1 MGGLLAGLLVATPV
15 WAAPTI
21 DRVFPGGGQQGST
34 VEIVLS
40 GRSLAEVRELF
51 FETGTIRVLEVANV
65 DGNRVRARVE
75 IPAAC
80 PPGNHRLRVRT
91 AEGLS
96 ELRMF
101 RVGVL
106 EQMAEQEPNNDL
118 ATAGDVPLTGPG
130 RTVAGVITAEDVDM
144 FRVRARAGDR
154 IAVAV
159 DAVRLDQ
166 EMFDPHLEIVTAA
179 GEVIAERDDH
189 PLLAQDTMLAVT
201 APADGDYFLRVR
213 ESAYGGNDGCVYL
226 LHVGGF
232 PVPHVAWPPGG
243 APGSELDVTWL
254 GDPSGPFTARVRVP
268 TAASID
274 AGLAD
279 VLPVKDGVVGPV
291 GVPLRVSSL
300 PVVREAEPNDDPA
313 QPTATSAPAAL
324 VGVLATPGDVDWV
337 RVAAPRGTAWHVR
350 SFGRRV
356 GAPVDLVVAAH
367 QDDTRRARITSND
380 DGDSP
385 DATLKVTTPD
395 NGSFLL
401 RVSDHQRRG
410 GDDFVWWLEVEP
422 VLPEVQVSIPPGRN
436 NTQDRLVGVVPRGNR
451 TALLLNA
458 ARSEFSGDVDV
469 ACLDLPPGVQ
479 ATVAPVAT
487 GASATLLVL
496 EAPTG
501 AAESTGLARLACQ
514 AHEATTGAAT
524 NVAAG
529 QPLGG
534 LRQTTAL
541 VFGLPNNSV
550 YRTSVSDRLP
560 VAVVQP
566 APLHVDVED
575 PVVPLVRGGS
585 LDLAVQVRRGDGAT
599 GKVRLGFLFKPPG
612 ITAQTDVDV
621 ADGATQASF
630 TLNAKADAA
639 PREWPVVVTGL
650 LRGREEGTVV
660 CSRPVRIRVVEPMVE
675 MTVARITAEV
685 GTDTRLVGT
694 LTKPA
699 AFAGTA
705 RVKVLGLPAGVEA
718 ADAELAAGATELV
731 VPIKVGPKAP
741 PGKHDNIF
749 FQVEVPLG
757 NHFVVHR
764 MPATQL
770 RIDRPLQTAAL
781 GGSNP

>member
-15 WAAPTI
+15 SAAPTI
-21 DRVFPGGGQQGST
+21 DRVFPGGGQRGST

-51 FETGTIRVLEVANV
+51 FESGAIRVLEVANV
-65 DGNRVRARVE
+65 DGNRVRARLE

-80 PPGNHRLRVRT
+80 PPGNHRLRLRT

-106 EQMAEQEPNNDL
+106 EQMAEQEPNNDP
-118 ATAGDVPLTGPG
+118 ATAGEVPLAGAG

-166 EMFDPHLEIVTAA
+166 EMFDPHVEVVTAA

-254 GDPSGPFTARVRVP
+254 GDPAGPFTARVTVP
-268 TAASID
+268 IAGGVE
-274 AGLAD
+274 AGLAE

-337 RVAAPRGTAWHVR
+337 RLSAPRGTAWHVR

-367 QDDTRRARITSND
+367 QDDAKRARITSND
-380 DGDSP
+380 DGDGP

-451 TALLLNA
+451 TALLLNT

-479 ATVAPVAT
+479 ATLAPVAG
-487 GASATLLVL
+487 GAAATLLVL
-496 EAPTG
+496 EAPAGTPE
-501 AAESTGLARLACQ
+501 ATGLARVACLA
-514 AHEATTGAAT
+514 HDSG
-524 NVAAG
+524 NGGVAAG
-529 QPLGG
+529 QTLGG

-566 APLHVDVED
+566 APLHVDVEA
-575 PVVPLVRGGS
+575 PVVPLVRGGT
-585 LDLAVQVRRGDGAT
+585 LDLAVRVSRDAGAT
-599 GKVRLGFLFKPPG
+599 GKVRLGFPFKPPG

-630 TLNAKADAA
+630 TLNAKGDAA
-639 PREWPVVVTGL
+639 LREWPVVVTGL
-650 LRGREEGTVV
+650 IRGRDDGPIV

-699 AFAGTA
+699 AFTGTA
-705 RVKVLGLPAGVEA
+705 RVKVMGLPAGVVA
-718 ADAELAAGATELV
+718 ADVELAANASELV

-770 RIDRPLQTAAL
+770 RIDRPLQTAVL